1 MDFINLLMVF
11 VGIIAVCTGMYE
23 IAKKTV
29 AGRNTAASTQE
40 QIRKFSTIDGTT
52 YIIEGTVVILM
63 AFSDY
68 IPFLGTTAG
77 LYTAAGILVACVI
90 YNFVMAKK
98 LLNNF
103 PEGDD
108 DKKRSSESR
117 LKRR

>member
-11 VGIIAVCTGMYE
+11 IGIIAVCTGMYE

-68 IPFLGTTAG
+68 IPFLGTAAG
-77 LYTAAGILVACVI
+77 LYTAAGTLVACVI
-90 YNFVMAKK
+90 FNFVMAKRI
-98 LLNNF
+98 LNNF
-103 PEGDD
+103 TKEDETDLRAG
-108 DKKRSSESR
+108 RNR
-117 LKRR
+117 LRNK